1 MKPLLNFKSLTFFA
15 ANNIS
20 KADANSAAENSF
32 KTKQHLKGSN
42 LFNLFFGIKNILLII
57 FILILTISPS
67 KSKDCLDFLPFGHND
82 NYVQLPKETE
92 FCIKYGKQSLI
103 FKTDTSGGRFFKKIN
118 ENIIQ
123 VFGDSQILGIDIQ
136 HQKDHFLSKSYK
148 EDIVIYAAPNN
159 GPYQVL
165 NFIILNQEKIK
176 KKIIISFNLS
186 VDIFRLSPDYNIQNY
201 VALRQDQLN
210 DIIEKPFKYRLII
223 LKSLI
228 TNKFFTISRKNKKKM
243 QALFENK
250 NTIELEKNLNIYF
263 ENLNEIIKK
272 LDIEVDYILTMP
284 YWIYEQDKNNKSFF
298 TNSNL
303 ERSLKT
309 LVCRTFHKNK
319 KLKNKYISILDNN
332 NKILTNDKRHIRS
345 DKLTLTHL
353 ENYCILQE

>member
-1 MKPLLNFKSLTFFA
+1 MKPLLNFKSSTFLA

-57 FILILTISPS
+57 FFLILTISPS

-82 NYVQLPKETE
+82 NYVQLPQETE
-92 FCIKYGKQSLI
+92 FCIKYGKQNLT
-103 FKTDTSGGRFFKKIN
+103 FKTDSRGGRFFKIIN
-118 ENIIQ
+118 ENTIQ
-123 VFGDSQILGIDIQ
+123 VFGDSQILGIDIED
-136 HQKDHFLSKSYK
+136 QKDHFLSKSYR
-148 EDIVIYAAPNN
+148 EDLVIYAAPNN

-201 VALRQDQLN
+201 VALREDQLN

-228 TNKFFTISRKNKKKM
+228 TNKFFTISRKNQKKM
-243 QALFENK
+243 QNLFLDK
-250 NTIELEKNLNIYF
+250 NTEEIKKNLDIYF
-263 ENLNEIIKK
+263 ENLNEIINK

-284 YWIYEQDKNNKSFF
+284 YWIYEKNKNNKNFF
-298 TNSNL
+298 VNSNI
-303 ERSLKT
+303 EDKLKT
-309 LVCRTFHKNK
+309 LVCKTFQKNN
-319 KLKNKYISILDNN
+319 KLQKKYISILNDYNG
-332 NKILTNDKRHIRS
+332 ILTEDKRHIRL
-345 DKLTLTHL
+345 DKLALTDL
-353 ENYCILQE
+353 ANYCKF

>member
-1 MKPLLNFKSLTFFA
+1 MKPLLNFKSSTFLA

-57 FILILTISPS
+57 FFLILTISPS

-82 NYVQLPKETE
+82 NYVHLPKETE
-92 FCIKYGKQSLI
+92 FCIKYGKQNLI
-103 FKTDTSGGRFFKKIN
+103 FKTDTRGGRFFKKIN
-118 ENIIQ
+118 ENTIQ

-136 HQKDHFLSKSYK
+136 DQKDHFLSKSYN
-148 EDIVIYAAPNN
+148 EDFVIYAAPNN

-165 NFIILNQEKIK
+165 NFIILNEEKIN

-186 VDIFRLSPDYNIQNY
+186 VDIFRLSPDYKIQNY
-201 VALRQDQLN
+201 VALREDQLN

-228 TNKFFTISRKNKKKM
+228 TNKFFTISRKNQKKM
-243 QALFENK
+243 QNFFLDK
-250 NTIELEKNLNIYF
+250 NTEELKKNLDIYF
-263 ENLNEIIKK
+263 ENLNEIINK

-284 YWIYEQDKNNKSFF
+284 YWIYEKDKNNKNFF
-298 TNSNL
+298 VNSNI
-303 ERSLKT
+303 EDKLKT
-309 LVCRTFHKNK
+309 LVCKTFQKNNKLHK
-319 KLKNKYISILDNN
+319 KYISILNDNN
-332 NKILTNDKRHIRS
+332 GILTEDKRHIRL
-345 DKLTLTHL
+345 DKLALTDL
-353 ENYCILQE
+353 ANYCKF

>member
-57 FILILTISPS
+57 FFLILTISPS

-82 NYVQLPKETE
+82 NYVQLPKDTE
-92 FCIKYGKQSLI
+92 FCIIYRKHNLI
-103 FKTDTSGGRFFKKIN
+103 FKTDTRGGRFFKKIN
-118 ENIIQ
+118 KNTIQ
-123 VFGDSQILGIDIQ
+123 VFGDSQILGIDIED
-136 HQKDHFLSKSYK
+136 QKDHFLSKSYN
-148 EDIVIYAAPNN
+148 EDLVIYAAPNN

-186 VDIFRLSPDYNIQNY
+186 VDLFRLSSDYKIQNY
-201 VALRQDQLN
+201 VALREDQLN

-228 TNKFFTISRKNKKKM
+228 TNKFFTVSRKNKKKM
-243 QALFENK
+243 QNLFLDK
-250 NTIELEKNLNIYF
+250 NIEELKKNLDIYF
-263 ENLNEIIKK
+263 ENLNEIINK

-284 YWIYEQDKNNKSFF
+284 YWIYEQDESIKSFYI
-298 TNSNL
+298 NSNL
-303 ERSLKT
+303 ENKLKT
-309 LVCRTFHKNK
+309 LVCRTFQKNNE
-319 KLKNKYISILDNN
+319 LQNKYISILNDN
-332 NKILTNDKRHIRS
+332 KRILTDDKRHIRL
-345 DKLTLTHL
+345 DKLALTDL
-353 ENYCILQE
+353 LNYCKF

>member
-1 MKPLLNFKSLTFFA
+1 MKPLLNFKLSTFLA

-42 LFNLFFGIKNILLII
+42 LSNLFFGIKNILLII
-57 FILILTISPS
+57 FFLILTISPS

-92 FCIKYGKQSLI
+92 FCIKYEKQNLI
-103 FKTDTSGGRFFKKIN
+103 FKTDTRGGRFFEKIN
-118 ENIIQ
+118 ENTIQ

-136 HQKDHFLSKSYK
+136 DQKDHFLSKSYK
-148 EDIVIYAAPNN
+148 EDLVIYAAPNN

-165 NFIILNQEKIK
+165 NFIILNQEKIN

-201 VALRQDQLN
+201 VALREDQLN
-210 DIIEKPFKYRLII
+210 DVIKKPFKYRLII

-228 TNKFFTISRKNKKKM
+228 TNKFFTISRNNQKKM
-243 QALFENK
+243 QNLFEDK
-250 NTIELEKNLNIYF
+250 NTEQLEKNLNIYF
-263 ENLNEIIKK
+263 ENLNEIINK

-284 YWIYEQDKNNKSFF
+284 YWIYEKDKNNKIFF
-298 TNSNL
+298 VNSNL
-303 ERSLKT
+303 EDKLQN
-309 LVCRTFHKNK
+309 LVCRTFQKNN
-319 KLKNKYISILDNN
+319 KLQKKYISILKDNN
-332 NKILTNDKRHIRS
+332 GILTKDKRHIRL
-345 DKLTLTHL
+345 DKLALTDL
-353 ENYCILQE
+353 VNYCSF